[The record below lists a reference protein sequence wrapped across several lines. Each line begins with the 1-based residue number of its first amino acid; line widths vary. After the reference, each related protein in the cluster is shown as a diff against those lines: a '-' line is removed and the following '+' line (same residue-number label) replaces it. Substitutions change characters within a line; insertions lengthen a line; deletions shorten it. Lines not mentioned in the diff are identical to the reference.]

1 MKTLHILVSGIVQGV
16 GFRYF
21 AYKTALR
28 LNIKGWV
35 RNLPDGR
42 VEIMAQG
49 NESALREFVKQLR
62 IGPRFATVKSVRVEE
77 KLDEPEYDQFDI
89 TY

>member
-21 AYKTALR
+21 VYKTALQ
-28 LNIKGWV
+28 LDVKGWV

-42 VEIMAQG
+42 VEIVAQG
-49 NESALREFVKQLR
+49 KPTVLREFVRRIR
-62 IGPRFATVKSVRVEE
+62 IGPRFATVRSVRVEE
-77 KLDEPEYDQFDI
+77 RENEQEYDHFDI

>member
-21 AYKTALR
+21 VYKTALR
-28 LNIKGWV
+28 LDIKGWV

-42 VEIMAQG
+42 VEVMAQG
-49 NESALREFVKQLR
+49 RDSALREFVKQLR
-62 IGPRFATVKSVRVEE
+62 IGSRFSTVKSVRVEE